1 MEQYAIFLDIDG
13 TLSSGGKVHPNNPK
27 AIYKA
32 QKQGHCVFLNTGRSY
47 AYLPEH
53 VKECAN
59 FDGFI
64 CGLGAD
70 VRVRGKQIF
79 SKIFSD
85 SLLYE
90 MSKTFLAMPEKVA
103 LFEGQNHV
111 YFTKTWYDVVGGI
124 PLHSATDFRDK
135 YQDAKISKFT
145 CETVDKSIFA
155 PFLDELVLYDQG
167 HYYELA
173 QKGCTKAVAM
183 QMTAEYLGIPKEKC
197 IAMGDSINDEE
208 MLRAAGIAVVTENG
222 DQKMKKLATFV
233 TSSVKEGGVADAIE
247 RILF

>member
-1 MEQYAIFLDIDG
+1 MERYAIFLDIDG
-13 TLSSGGKVHPNNPK
+13 TLSSGGKVHPKNPK

-32 QKQGHCVFLNTGRSY
+32 QKQGHFVFLNTGRSY
-47 AYLPEH
+47 AYLPEY
-53 VKECAN
+53 VKACAD

-79 SKIFSD
+79 SKIFPEP
-85 SLLYE
+85 LLYE

-103 LFEGQNHV
+103 LFEGEKYV

-124 PLHSATDFRDK
+124 PLRSATDFCKK
-135 YQDAKISKFT
+135 YKSANISKFT
-145 CETVDKSIFA
+145 CETVEKSILT

-183 QMTAEYLGIPKEKC
+183 QMTADYLGIPQERC

-208 MLRAAGIAVVTENG
+208 MLRDAGVAVVMENG
-222 DQKMKKLATFV
+222 DKKMKEFATFV
-233 TSSVKEGGVADAIE
+233 TSSAKEGGVADAIE
-247 RILF
+247 KILF